1 MARRTPRPLLLCLAL
16 CLCCCAPC
24 LRADEGRRQLPA
36 GGGGY
41 RVQAVAVDKGGARL
55 RAELTVAD
63 DAGAGASAFAAYGED
78 VRKLDVYARC
88 EHTRTP
94 LIYHSSPAFE

>member
-1 MARRTPRPLLLCLAL
+1 
-16 CLCCCAPC
+16 
-24 LRADEGRRQLPA
+24 
-36 GGGGY
+36 
-41 RVQAVAVDKGGARL
+41 VDKGGARL
-55 RAELTVAD
+55 RAELTVTD
-63 DAGAGASAFAAYGED
+63 DADAGASAFAAYGED